1 MMDEK
6 FEEALVF
13 AARLHRD
20 QRRKG
25 VNTPYVAHLMSVSAL
40 VLEFG
45 GDQVQAI
52 AALLHDSVE
61 DQAKAFGGA
70 EQLREEIRRRF
81 GEEVL
86 EIVNACTDAD
96 VEPKPPWRARKEQ
109 YIAHLREVAP
119 RALLVSACDKLHNAR
134 AIVTDIERAGA
145 EDVFSRFTGRR
156 DGTQWYYESLAK
168 TFGDILPGDVSR
180 ALAATVAE
188 MQAAAG

>member
-1 MMDEK
+1 MLDEK

-13 AARLHRD
+13 AARLHRE

-25 VNTPYVAHLMSVSAL
+25 VETPYVAHLMSVSAL

-61 DQAKAFGGA
+61 DQARAFGGA
-70 EQLREEIRRRF
+70 EALREEIRRRF

-86 EIVNACTDAD
+86 SIVNACTDAD

-109 YIAHLREVAP
+109 YIAHLREVPA

-145 EDVFSRFTGRR
+145 EDVFSRFTGGR
-156 DGTQWYYESLAK
+156 DGTLWYYAELARS
-168 TFGDILPGDVSR
+168 FAELLPGDVSR

-188 MQAAAG
+188 MKAAAG

>member
-1 MMDEK
+1 MLDEK

-13 AARLHRD
+13 AARLHRE

-25 VNTPYVAHLMSVSAL
+25 VDTPYVAHLMSVSAL

-61 DQAKAFGGA
+61 DQAQAFGGA
-70 EQLREEIRRRF
+70 EALREEIRRRF

-86 EIVNACTDAD
+86 SIVNACTDAD

-109 YIAHLREVAP
+109 YIAHLREVPA

-134 AIVTDIERAGA
+134 AIVVDIERAGA
-145 EDVFSRFTGRR
+145 KDVFSRFTGGR
-156 DGTQWYYESLAK
+156 DGTLWYYAELARS
-168 TFGDILPGDVSR
+168 FAELLPGDVSR

-188 MQAAAG
+188 MKAAAS